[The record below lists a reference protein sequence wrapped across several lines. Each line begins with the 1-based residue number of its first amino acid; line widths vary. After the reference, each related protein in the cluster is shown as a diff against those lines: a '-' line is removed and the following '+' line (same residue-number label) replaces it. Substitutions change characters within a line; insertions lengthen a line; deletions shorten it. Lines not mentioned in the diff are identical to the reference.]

1 MTEEHKLPS
10 DAIRLC
16 NGELWT
22 VPPLPG
28 GTSEE
33 AMKCVS
39 LAMKCVEEA
48 RRLSAREKRHAIYEK
63 SAHEAIEDLEQRE
76 ERLEEIADMRAKA
89 NSDWMKHV
97 CSVGFDFLVSLFN
110 YGRSDEEAIGPDEA
124 AKLFMWP
131 QLGSQ
136 LFRAR
141 TIALLGKFP
150 EVKAKAD
157 EKEGAGEAPDFP
169 QAESP
174 TSETANGGSSPK
186 ESAQDTQSP
195 QQEEKSTE

>member
-33 AMKCVS
+33 AMRCVE
-39 LAMKCVEEA
+39 LAMRCVEEA
-48 RRLSAREKRHAIYEK
+48 RRLGAREKRCAIYEK
-63 SAHEAIEDLEQRE
+63 NAHDAIDDVERRAD
-76 ERLEEIADMRAKA
+76 RLEEIEAMRSEA
-89 NSDWMKHV
+89 NSDWVRFV
-97 CSVGFDFLVSLFN
+97 CSEGFDFLVCLYN
-110 YGRSDEEAIGPDEA
+110 YGHTEDEQFDAERA
-124 AKLFMWP
+124 AQLFKWP
-131 QLGSQ
+131 ELGSQ

-141 TIALLGKFP
+141 TIAMLGKFP
-150 EVKAKAD
+150 DIKPKAD

-169 QAESP
+169 QPESP
-174 TSETANGGSSPK
+174 TSETVNGGSSPK
-186 ESAQDTQSP
+186 ESGQDTPSP
-195 QQEEKSTE
+195 PPEEKSTE